1 MSSFSRIGSYCPHQ
15 SAELAS
21 YYGLAKGRHVE
32 SNKTTWTLSRA
43 SLSQER
49 ADALRSFALPVG
61 WSEEYCVDGYWK
73 FKTTEN
79 GTPVSVSM

>member
-15 SAELAS
+15 NAELAS
-21 YYGLAKGRHVE
+21 YYGLAKGRNVE